1 MTSIRANTVNKD
13 NTEHSVATSSLRD
26 DAIYRKK
33 RNRKVLSSDVILA
46 EVTEDVEVR
55 NDEDDHRRKRKTASI
70 PSYEKSIPS
79 LSNLYLIVISAA
91 KCDDNLRKSFLIL
104 ITMQLL

>member
-13 NTEHSVATSSLRD
+13 NTEYSVATSSLRD

-46 EVTEDVEVR
+46 EVTENVEVR
-55 NDEDDHRRKRKTASI
+55 NDEDDHRRKRKTVSI
-70 PSYEKSIPS
+70 PSYEKSIPSYEKSSISSYEKSIPS

-91 KCDDNLRKSFLIL
+91 
-104 ITMQLL
+104 